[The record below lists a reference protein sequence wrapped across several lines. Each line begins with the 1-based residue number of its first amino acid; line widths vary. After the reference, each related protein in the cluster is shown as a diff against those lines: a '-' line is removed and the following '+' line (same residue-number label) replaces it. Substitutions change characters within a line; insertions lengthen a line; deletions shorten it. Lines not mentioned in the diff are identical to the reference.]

1 MTLPCLIP
9 VRRLPTPSRSRH
21 FGGLSEKKTLS
32 DHVTRNAI
40 VARSQQW
47 GLWTRQGQTV
57 VLYSLTLSLETL
69 DTRILLLAVFT
80 LALEMDYPSSTAC
93 VQSPLLYRHHSLIFF
108 WGEGA
113 AVNMLPVKRIIH
125 LQTVH
130 HNWQINR
137 RIKSGGL
144 FIQTQ
149 NHFVFTVKRYCLSD
163 ANYQTDNPSLVW
175 KRPFHLL

>member
-93 VQSPLLYRHHSLIFF
+93 VQSP
-108 WGEGA
+108 
-113 AVNMLPVKRIIH
+113 PP
-125 LQTVH
+125 LQTPFSDFFL
-130 HNWQINR
+130 R
-137 RIKSGGL
+137 GGGSCKHA
-144 FIQTQ
+144 T
-149 NHFVFTVKRYCLSD
+149 SE
-163 ANYQTDNPSLVW
+163 TDNPSTNCPSQLTDKQTDKVRW
-175 KRPFHLL
+175 IVHSNSKPLRFYSKEVLPIWRELSNG